1 MSIEPN
7 RSFRFHVGTSKLEW
21 PTVILAGL
29 IYGSFLALTFWW
41 QQLPLVVVMLA
52 GGWLIAWQ
60 GSLQHEVIHGHPTRN
75 QAINDAIGS
84 VPLSLWLPYSIYR
97 DTHLV
102 HHRDEFL
109 TDPIDD
115 PESAYVTKLAW
126 QKMGRPG
133 RWLADFN
140 MTLLGRLTLGP
151 AVMIFSFLISEWRHV
166 RSGVKGRARIWA
178 WHLGAI
184 LPVLAWVTVVC
195 AMPLWLYLFGFV
207 YIGAALTRLRSFA
220 EHRYADD
227 HEERTAIVE
236 GSAILGL
243 LYLYNN
249 LHVLHHLR
257 PGISW
262 YRLPSVYSDNR
273 DKLVSHNGGL
283 VYRGYWDVARRFFL
297 TRHDDPRHPH
307 RS

>member
-1 MSIEPN
+1 MSIEPG
-7 RSFRFHVGTSKLEW
+7 RRFPRHIETSRIEW
-21 PTVILAGL
+21 PTVLLAVF
-29 IYGSFLALTFWW
+29 IYGAFLALTFWW
-41 QQLPLVVVMLA
+41 QDLPLLVVILV

-60 GSLQHEVIHGHPTRN
+60 GSLQHEVMHGHPTRN

-84 VPLSLWLPYSIYR
+84 VPLSLWLPYPVYR
-97 DTHLV
+97 ETHLV

-115 PESAYVTKLAW
+115 PESAYVTRMAW
-126 QKMGRPG
+126 QTMGRAG

-151 AVMIFSFLISEWRHV
+151 AVMILSFLIGEWRIV
-166 RSGVKGRARIWA
+166 RSGDGGRARIWA
-178 WHLGAI
+178 WHLAAV
-184 LPVLAWVTVVC
+184 LPVVIWITVVC
-195 AMPLWLYLFGFV
+195 GMPLWLYLFGFV
-207 YIGAALTRLRSFA
+207 YVGAALTRLRSFA

-227 HEERTAIVE
+227 HEQRTAIVE
-236 GSAILGL
+236 KSSILGI

-257 PGISW
+257 PGIAW
-262 YRLPSVYSDNR
+262 YRLPSIYNASR
-273 DKLVSHNGGL
+273 DDLVRQNGGL
-283 VYRGYWDVARRFFL
+283 VYRGYWDVVRRFLL

-307 RS
+307 HS

>member
-75 QAINDAIGS
+75 QALNDAIGS

-151 AVMIFSFLISEWRHV
+151 AVMIFSFLISEWRLV
-166 RSGVKGRARIWA
+166 RSGVKGRARMWA

-184 LPVLAWVTVVC
+184 LPMGDRCLRD
-195 AMPLWLYLFGFV
+195 
-207 YIGAALTRLRSFA
+207 AALALSFRVRLYRCRIDAA
-220 EHRYADD
+220 EIFC
-227 HEERTAIVE
+227 RTPVC
-236 GSAILGL
+236 
-243 LYLYNN
+243 
-249 LHVLHHLR
+249 R
-257 PGISW
+257 
-262 YRLPSVYSDNR
+262 
-273 DKLVSHNGGL
+273 
-283 VYRGYWDVARRFFL
+283 
-297 TRHDDPRHPH
+297 
-307 RS
+307 

>member
-1 MSIEPN
+1 MSTKPS
-7 RSFRFHVGTSKLEW
+7 RTFRFHVETSRLEW
-21 PTVILAGL
+21 PTVVLAIA
-29 IYGSFLALTFWW
+29 IYGAFLALTFWW
-41 QQLPLVVVMLA
+41 QELPLAVVMLA

-84 VPLSLWLPYSIYR
+84 VPLSLWLPYPIYR

-115 PESAYVTKLAW
+115 PESAYVTHLAW
-126 QKMGRPG
+126 QKMGRLG
-133 RWLADFN
+133 QLLADFN
-140 MTLLGRLTLGP
+140 MTLLGRLTIGP
-151 AVMIFSFLISEWRHV
+151 AVMILSFLVSEWQLV
-166 RSGVKGRARIWA
+166 RSGVEGRARIWLL
-178 WHLGAI
+178 HLVSTV
-184 LPVLAWVTVVC
+184 PVLTWVGLVC
-195 AMPLWLYLFGFV
+195 GMPLWLYLFGFV
-207 YIGAALTRLRSFA
+207 YVGAALTRLRSFA

-227 HEERTAIVE
+227 HEKRTAIVE
-236 GSAILGL
+236 GSSILGL
-243 LYLYNN
+243 LYLHNN

-262 YRLPSVYSDNR
+262 YRLPSVYNDNR
-273 DKLVSHNGGL
+273 DELVRQNGGL

-307 RS
+307 HS